1 MTSPPATVGSG
12 DPDTPIGQRPGPSGA
27 SLIPPRVYY
36 VFVARGV
43 VALVLGVALLLA
55 GASLS
60 RLATFLAVY
69 WIVAALLTLS
79 WVGAHRDAPGR
90 RLGLFAGVT
99 GLVAG
104 IALVLAVTFG
114 ESTNEGALL
123 DFLGLSAIGTG
134 VLRLS
139 GRFHD
144 DQLADALP
152 RRRYRLVLGGLEVL
166 LGIALVIA
174 DDRTSDDIR
183 IALGV
188 WGLTTGTFLLLDA
201 FMLRRLVRAQQRKA
215 AGEPGNTQS
224 GSHITGPEAA
234 P

>member
-12 DPDTPIGQRPGPSGA
+12 DRDGSFAHRREPSGTG
-27 SLIPPRVYY
+27 LIPARLYFE
-36 VFVARGV
+36 FVVRGV
-43 VALVLGVALLLA
+43 VALLLGFTLLFA
-55 GASLS
+55 GTSLS
-60 RLATFLAVY
+60 KLGTFLAIY
-69 WIVAALLTLS
+69 WIGAALLTLS
-79 WVGAHRDAPGR
+79 WIGAHPDAPER

-104 IALVLAVTFG
+104 IALVPAITFG
-114 ESTNEGALL
+114 DSANEGALL
-123 DFLGLSAIGTG
+123 DLLGLSAIGTG

-215 AGEPGNTQS
+215 AGEPGHT
-224 GSHITGPEAA
+224 
-234 P
+234 